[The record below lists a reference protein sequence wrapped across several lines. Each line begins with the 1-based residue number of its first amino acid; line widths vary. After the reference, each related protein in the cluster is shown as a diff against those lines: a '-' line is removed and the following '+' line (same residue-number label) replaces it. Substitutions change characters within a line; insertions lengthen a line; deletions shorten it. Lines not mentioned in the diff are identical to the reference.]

1 MMLLSI
7 VKANE
12 HYKVDSY
19 VCCCNSQD
27 SFPQDLYNK
36 LNALLAFVKDRN
48 ALINEALI
56 FLPKVLADM
65 VIGYIPTSTD

>member
-7 VKANE
+7 VKTNE
-12 HYKVDSY
+12 HYKVDSD

-27 SFPQDLYNK
+27 SFPQDLVNK
-36 LNALLAFVKDRN
+36 LERLLAFVKARN
-48 ALINEALI
+48 ARINEALA

-65 VIGYIPTSTD
+65 VADYLPASTD